1 MADLAAIFNGMKSNF
16 NVEKASGVNS
26 TVQFDLTGDG
36 GGQWYATIANG
47 SMDVQQGKAEGAA
60 ATISMDADDFAK
72 MSKGELNAMMAFMSG
87 KIKVQGDL
95 NTVMQ
100 FQSLVGM

>member
-1 MADLAAIFNGMKSNF
+1 MADLAAIFSGMKGKF
-16 NVEKASGVNS
+16 NAEKAAGVNA
-26 TVQFDLTGDG
+26 TVQFDLSGEG
-36 GGQWYATIANG
+36 GGQWHASIADGNL
-47 SMDVQQGKAEGAA
+47 DLEEGPAA
-60 ATISMDADDFAK
+60 NPTATISMDADDFEK